1 MRAAR
6 ARNTVLP
13 ADRYCGIGGKFS
25 PAVSGELRL
34 LERRRYLAEAASIR
48 SASRTGAGPLENLMT
63 SPRKDS
69 AERGWQREL
78 TTGGSWLRRPGNA

>member
-13 ADRYCGIGGKFS
+13 ADRYCGFS
-25 PAVSGELRL
+25 PALSGELRL

-63 SPRKDS
+63 SP
-69 AERGWQREL
+69 ERTARNVD
-78 TTGGSWLRRPGNA
+78 GSEN

>member
-13 ADRYCGIGGKFS
+13 ADRYCGFS
-25 PAVSGELRL
+25 PALSGELRL